1 MSLIRQFDEARHQVE
16 IEKEREGRERRVR
29 MRRVQSMVEVDYKP
43 RREMFRLRNRV
54 LTWVTSIH
62 K

>member
-16 IEKEREGRERRVR
+16 IEKEREGRERRMR

-54 LTWVTSIH
+54 LTW
-62 K
+62 